1 MQLNIVISLTGY
13 TCVLALGIVK
23 FFLIRNSH
31 NKDLCR
37 FVSNV
42 LTCGVIVLT
51 IVMAI
56 LRANIAEITNP
67 IGAVSKINRVFL
79 STLVVVFKLGQFCF
93 AKTKSC

>member
-1 MQLNIVISLTGY
+1 MHNVFLKPHLISLFI
-13 TCVLALGIVK
+13 LQ
-23 FFLIRNSH
+23 FE
-31 NKDLCR
+31 DLCP

-42 LTCGVIVLT
+42 LRCGAIVLT
-51 IVMAI
+51 ILMAI